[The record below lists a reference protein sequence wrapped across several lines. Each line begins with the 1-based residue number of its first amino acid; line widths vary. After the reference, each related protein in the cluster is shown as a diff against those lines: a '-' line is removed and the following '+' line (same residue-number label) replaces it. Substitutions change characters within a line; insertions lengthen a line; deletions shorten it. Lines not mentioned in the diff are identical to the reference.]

1 MRGRS
6 WLAAGLALAFL
17 FSGGAAVAQNVGV
30 NVHGVYTAWGLS
42 QNKFF
47 LGKKE
52 GKDDYWVQMLRF
64 RLSVGNENLQA
75 ITRFDMAQGW
85 WGVDNMERRKTPG
98 SASAL
103 FDMKDTNYLLHVDQA
118 YVAFKIPDTK
128 VAFRVGRQ
136 SYRLGNKLVLDCNL
150 DGAQMDVGLSKGK
163 LTLGWAKM
171 FEGVDGLS
179 DNSKVAPDWRGNTD
193 ARDADVVF
201 ASLDQKLAEKH
212 RINLFGLYY
221 KDRGTSDGTSYIL
234 DGLDYFMARF
244 SPNISSLAALGA
256 AGNFKFGKLSVD
268 GEVDIL
274 TGKDDIPN
282 SMDNNPKQ
290 KYDVN
295 NGDIS
300 GMNIYLKPTLAVN
313 DKLSIGAVIGR
324 GSGDSDWTGG
334 KGNVNRLRT
343 VGFFYVTE
351 IWEDSIMPDEEGIT
365 PQGLGAPNTRGYREF
380 ENTTLLQLN
389 ATLKPSPKL
398 SLFASASL
406 IRATQPIH
414 AWQADGK
421 KVTILD
427 AASSDIGKEV
437 DFKIDYKIYK
447 NLIWTLRGGYL
458 AVGDAACYLINGTNK
473 WKKNPTE
480 LKMTLTYKF

>member
-1 MRGRS
+1 MRGGKAVI
-6 WLAAGLALAFL
+6 WAL
-17 FSGGAAVAQNVGV
+17 SVGV
-30 NVHGVYTAWGLS
+30 LLAYGTALSQDTKVTVHGVYTAWGLA
-42 QNKFF
+42 QDKFF
-47 LGKKE
+47 LGKNN
-52 GKDDYWVQMLRF
+52 GKDHYWVQMLRF
-64 RLSVGNENLQA
+64 NISAGTDNLKA
-75 ITRFDMAQGW
+75 VTRFDMAQGW
-85 WGVDNMERRKTPG
+85 WGVDNVERRKIAG
-98 SASAL
+98 SASSL

-118 YVAFKIPDTK
+118 YVAFRVPNTK
-128 VAFRVGRQ
+128 LAFRVGRQ

-150 DGAQMDVGLSKGK
+150 DGAQMDIGLSSGT

-171 FEGVDGLS
+171 SEGVDGLS
-179 DNSKVAPDWRGNTD
+179 DNASVKPDWQGNTD

-201 ASLDQKLAEKH
+201 GNLNLKKGGH
-212 RINLFGLYY
+212 NINLFGLYY

-256 AGNFKFGKLSVD
+256 AGTFKFGKLNLD
-268 GEVDIL
+268 AEVDVL
-274 TGKDDIPN
+274 TGKDDVPN

-300 GMNIYLKPTLAVN
+300 GMNLYLKPTLAIT
-313 DKLSIGAVIGR
+313 DKLSVGAVFGR
-324 GSGDSDWTGG
+324 GSGDDDVTGG

-351 IWEDSIMPDEEGIT
+351 VWEDSIMPDEEGIT

-389 ATLKPSPKL
+389 ATFKPTPRL
-398 SLFASASL
+398 SLFGSVSF
-406 IRATQPIH
+406 IKATQPIH
-414 AWQADGK
+414 AWKATGN
-421 KVTILD
+421 KVEILP
-427 AASSDIGKEV
+427 ASSRDIGTEI
-437 DFKIDYKIYK
+437 DFKFDYKIYK
-447 NLIWTLRGGYL
+447 NLVWTLRGGYL
-458 AVGDAACYLINGTNK
+458 MVGDAAGYLVNGTNQY
-473 WKKNPTE
+473 KKNPTE